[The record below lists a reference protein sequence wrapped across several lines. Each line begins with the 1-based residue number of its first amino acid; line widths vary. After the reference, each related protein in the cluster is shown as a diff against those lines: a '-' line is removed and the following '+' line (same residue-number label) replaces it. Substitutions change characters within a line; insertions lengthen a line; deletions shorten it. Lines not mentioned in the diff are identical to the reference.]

1 MKVNKNYA
9 SNKHDIEEYMLTLA
23 ENNNKVFKNYKKY
36 EKLEF
41 DHYNDQIHI
50 PLFNEYSF
58 LYKYNY
64 NLNQLKM
71 FVKHYKLKITGNK
84 TQLINRLFFHLY
96 FSFFANK
103 IQKKMRG
110 IIQRNYNN
118 YHGPAYNNRSL
129 CVNQTDFLTVDDIKD
144 IPLEQFFSFK
154 DDDGFVYGFDILSLH
169 NLIYKSNGIIKNPY
183 NRRPITN
190 VVVENLRNLLR
201 LSKTLNICI
210 CTDISEISNEI
221 TQEKSLELRI
231 LTLFQEIDSLG
242 NYTNAS
248 WFTSLN
254 RSQLIKF
261 ARELLDIWTFRS
273 ELSQQMKILISP
285 PLGNPFP
292 RSNFINYLSECQ
304 NIENMQKHILEV
316 LEKIVNISA
325 IRENRSL
332 GAYYVLGA
340 LTLVN
345 PDASN
350 SLPWLYQSFCY
361 TL

>member
-1 MKVNKNYA
+1 MKLSKIYA
-9 SNKHDIEEYMLTLA
+9 SNKHDIEEYMSILVEKNIKIL
-23 ENNNKVFKNYKKY
+23 KNYKKY
-36 EKLEF
+36 EKL
-41 DHYNDQIHI
+41 DNDPNHI
-50 PLFNEYSF
+50 PLFHEYSY

-64 NLNQLKM
+64 NLNQLKI
-71 FVKHYKLKITGNK
+71 FIKHYKLKITGNK

-96 FSFFANK
+96 FSYFANR

-129 CVNQTDFLTVDDIKD
+129 CVNQTDFLTVDDIND

-190 VVVENLRNLLR
+190 IIVENLKNLIR
-201 LSKTLNICI
+201 LSRSLNIKI
-210 CTDISEISNEI
+210 CTEINEISAEI

-231 LTLFQEIDSLG
+231 LNLFQEIDSLG
-242 NYTNAS
+242 NYSNVL

-292 RSNFINYLSECQ
+292 RTNFINHLIECQ
-304 NIENMQKHILEV
+304 NIEEIQKHILEV
-316 LEKIVNISA
+316 LEKLVNISA
-325 IRENRSL
+325 IHENRSL

-345 PDASN
+345 NDASN
-350 SLPWLYQSFCY
+350 TMPWLYQSFCY